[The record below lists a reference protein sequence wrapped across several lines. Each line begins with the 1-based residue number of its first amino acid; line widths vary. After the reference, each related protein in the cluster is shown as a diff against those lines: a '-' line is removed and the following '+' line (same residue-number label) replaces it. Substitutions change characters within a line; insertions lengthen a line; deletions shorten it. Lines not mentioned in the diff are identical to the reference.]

1 VSRGGTSGLRGLVG
15 LLSALALGC
24 GVVTCTNAPPQSPS
38 EEVSLDEVDPL
49 GTTDRPSGSSAGDED
64 EILPAYSEAALA
76 ARVAAQR
83 ALLGD
88 DLFEDIDGHPVAPRI
103 EILAGG
109 EGGGEGGLGSS
120 VEDDILLSLPGSSGL
135 GGPEPG
141 APGAP
146 AANGNALGLYV
157 PIEQPKSGDA
167 LAKFHEAL
175 RDIAD
180 GKDADGKVR
189 ILVYGASH
197 TQADVYPGYF
207 RAYLQSRFGDGGMGF
222 VSLNRVNKWYRY
234 QDWAIEDSKGWTC
247 EHAQRSTSRKD
258 GCFGL
263 LGASGSSSSKRDRTK
278 ILPARDGVVASR
290 YELHYLA
297 QPGGGSLELRADG
310 EKLAKVSTGK
320 LDGKPVSDLMAGYH
334 AFELPEGAH
343 EIEVRVLGDG
353 EVRLFG
359 LTMEREGPGV
369 VIDTLG
375 IAGTRA
381 ANMLDWNQDIWSDN
395 VRRRDPDLYM
405 LAYGTNEATDDN
417 ASMTAYRA
425 ELREVLTRMRD
436 AAPEA
441 SCLLIGPGDFPREVE
456 EDVWVP
462 RPRVLEIIAAQR
474 DVAYEMGCG
483 FWDTLAFMGGVNSM
497 HEWATAQPQMA
508 SRDHIHFTKR
518 GYVRMGMAI
527 VDAMMADFDRE

>member
-1 VSRGGTSGLRGLVG
+1 V
-15 LLSALALGC
+15 LALGC
-24 GVVTCTNAPPQSPS
+24 GALTCTNPPPQIPS
-38 EEVSLDEVDPL
+38 DDAATEAAQVDT
-49 GTTDRPSGSSAGDED
+49 TTDPPSGSSVGEQDEV
-64 EILPAYSEAALA
+64 LPAYSEAALS
-76 ARVAAQR
+76 ARVTAQR
-83 ALLGD
+83 ALLGN

-103 EILAGG
+103 EILAEG
-109 EGGGEGGLGSS
+109 EGGGSGGLDGGERS
-120 VEDDILLSLPGSSGL
+120 VEDDILLSLPGSG
-135 GGPEPG
+135 GFGPEPG
-141 APGAP
+141 APGAKP
-146 AANGNALGLYV
+146 ANGNALGLYV
-157 PIEQPKSGDA
+157 PIEQPKTADA
-167 LAKFHEAL
+167 LAHFHQAL
-175 RDIAD
+175 RDVAD

-234 QDWAIEDSKGWTC
+234 QDWAIEDTNGWSC
-247 EHAQRSTSRKD
+247 EHAQRSTAYED

-278 ILPARDGVVASR
+278 ILPSREGVVASR
-290 YELHYLA
+290 YELHYLV
-297 QPGGGSLELRADG
+297 QPKGGSLELRADG
-310 EKLAKVSTGK
+310 EKIAKIATGQ
-320 LDGKPVSDLMAGYH
+320 LDGKKASALSAGYH

-369 VIDTLG
+369 VVDTLG

-381 ANMLDWNQDIWSDN
+381 ANMLDWNREIWTDN
-395 VRRRDPDLYM
+395 VRRRDPDLYI

-417 ASMTAYRA
+417 TSMFHYRS

-436 AAPEA
+436 AAPDA

-456 EDVWVP
+456 EDVWIP

-474 DVAYEMGCG
+474 DIAYEMGCG
-483 FWDTLAFMGGVNSM
+483 FWDMLAFMGGVNSM
-497 HEWATAQPQMA
+497 HKWVTAQPQMA

-518 GYVRMGMAI
+518 GYVRLGMAI
-527 VDAMMADFDRE
+527 TDAMMADFDRE

>member
-1 VSRGGTSGLRGLVG
+1 MSRGGTSGLRGLVG

-24 GVVTCTNAPPQSPS
+24 GVVTCTNTPPQTPSEDISLDATDPTATAPPA
-38 EEVSLDEVDPL
+38 
-49 GTTDRPSGSSAGDED
+49 SGSSAGDQD

-76 ARVAAQR
+76 ARVTAQR
-83 ALLGD
+83 ALLGE
-88 DLFEDIDGHPVAPRI
+88 DLFEDIEGHPVAPRI
-103 EILAGG
+103 EILAEGSGG
-109 EGGGEGGLGSS
+109 EDGRRI
-120 VEDDILLSLPGSSGL
+120 EDDILLSLPGSG
-135 GGPEPG
+135 GFGPEAG
-141 APGAP
+141 APGTAP
-146 AANGNALGLYV
+146 ANGNALGLYV
-157 PIEQPKSGDA
+157 PIEQPKSADA
-167 LAKFHEAL
+167 LAHFHAAL

-207 RAYLQSRFGDGGMGF
+207 RAYLQSRFGDGGTGF

-234 QDWAIEDSKGWTC
+234 QDWSIEDSKGWTC
-247 EHAQRSTSRKD
+247 EHAQRATSRKD

-263 LGASGSSSSKRDRTK
+263 LGASGSSSSKRDKTK
-278 ILPARDGVVASR
+278 IIPARDGVVASR

-320 LDGKPVSDLMAGYH
+320 LDGKPVSDLAPGYH

-381 ANMLDWNQDIWSDN
+381 ANMLDWNRDIWTDN

-417 ASMTAYRA
+417 ASMAVYRA
-425 ELREVLTRMRD
+425 ELREVLTRLRD